1 MILKKKFNKSNRNK
15 NQNKLRKNKIKF
27 WLNRNKN
34 KIKKKKNNT
43 IKIYSMVKSNQ
54 NKILIKKIIKQ
65 KDTKTMIKKNTLKLI
80 IIYAIMNHSNNNI
93 GCSANKNTFRMQ
105 LNQIKQ

>member
-1 MILKKKFNKSNRNK
+1 M
-15 NQNKLRKNKIKF
+15 
-27 WLNRNKN
+27 NRNKN
-34 KIKKKKNNT
+34 KKNKIKNNIT
-43 IKIYSMVKSNQ
+43 KIYSMVKSNQ
-54 NKILIKKIIKQ
+54 NKIRQVKIIKQ

>member
-1 MILKKKFNKSNRNK
+1 MISKKKFNKSNRIKNLNK
-15 NQNKLRKNKIKF
+15 FRKRKIKF

-34 KIKKKKNNT
+34 KIKNQKNNT

-54 NKILIKKIIKQ
+54 NKIRIHKHIKQ

-80 IIYAIMNHSNNNI
+80 IIYAIMNHSSNNI
-93 GCSANKNTFRMQ
+93 GYRGKNNIFRMQ
-105 LNQIKQ
+105 

>member
-1 MILKKKFNKSNRNK
+1 MISKKKFNKSNRNK
-15 NQNKLRKNKIKF
+15 KLNKLRKNKIKF

-54 NKILIKKIIKQ
+54 NKIRQVKIIKQ
-65 KDTKTMIKKNTLKLI
+65 KDTKTMIKKNTSKHI
-80 IIYAIMNHSNNNI
+80 IIYAIMNHSSNNI
-93 GCSANKNTFRMQ
+93 GCRGNNNIFRM
-105 LNQIKQ
+105 